1 MRARFQIRCLGAPS
15 LLTIGGRTVRV
26 RTRKELALLCYL
38 ALEQRWHTR
47 DALAELLWPDRPH
60 KESRHSLA
68 VALSALRGKL
78 GREILEGEHDR
89 VRLHAEGIALDV
101 DRLLAGDIVGSDT
114 EVPLDVDGF
123 LEGFEVPAAI
133 AFAHWRDGQRG
144 RLLPHVLDALVVL
157 IDRCRR
163 RGDFRQIETL
173 ALRLQRFEPLSE
185 QAMRARMEA
194 RAFSGDRLTALR
206 LFEQWKADL
215 AAQLQA
221 VPSDLVEGMALRLR
235 RRGWERPGS
244 VDIPTVHTDQWRD
257 RPFVGRATE
266 YRELYEAWEAV
277 QRCEPAHRLI
287 LGDSGIG
294 KSTLVER
301 VTTAAGLEGATT
313 ARVQC
318 HEAEREIPYAMISGL
333 IAQLVERP
341 GASATPPESL
351 AELAQTI
358 PGVRRRF
365 PVLPAPLETQGDAA
379 RIRFTEAT
387 HALIGAVAE
396 EHPVILVVDDVHHS
410 DDVSL
415 AVLHRV
421 IRLSDHQAVLVYF
434 LARPGELHQS
444 PQASRLRDHGA
455 TLGIRQLSVGPLS
468 RVESIELLDGI
479 LRDLQLTPSPTVRR
493 TLLAAAAGFPL
504 VLELLVND
512 WARGGDQSLPMALDA
527 VTADLGQL
535 VEPDDAYRMLVDRL
549 VSHLDPTTRTV
560 LDVAAVLGPR
570 LNDTALYSVADLK
583 VGEVMSGI
591 GKLGDLRLLRD
602 AVDRVEF
609 ANDLVRGH
617 VYYRVHGLIR
627 KLLHDRIATRLI
639 DCRALGDET
648 LDLEIAWHCMRCGRT
663 TQAEAFLLQGSRTA
677 VARGAIHEAER
688 RLASAVGALH
698 GSSRTEA
705 SLLLA
710 EMLQEQGRYSE
721 SHSALKVDR
730 VAASSPWGQALML
743 ISDVR
748 IDCSTANHDQHVAA
762 TLSLLSD
769 TSGSRNAQVAAVRLA
784 AHLVSKQ
791 PLQHVAAALHEALL
805 SPHFHG
811 WDGEDG
817 FELATQRIYLGYFA
831 RLPAA
836 SNEATLGALADLI
849 QRTSAHLCANR
860 RSYRLLA
867 GAALCHL
874 RAARYPSALPLFEA
888 ALATARKLEDDA
900 SLGDA
905 LNQMANWYAQVGD
918 AERALEYAEESL
930 ALDLQY
936 SHQGHAFAS
945 YLAATAS
952 LLLGKPA
959 RAQELLERFSWI
971 AATGAATTSQLW
983 AFFRADLLWGLGY
996 QTRAERVARE
1006 GFQIGNGEPLRIGT
1020 ASTFNRWLAMLTAV
1034 GRKRNGL
1041 ERCGT
1046 EATAI
1051 APEDAWDH
1059 AENVSALLAIARAKG
1074 RETPALEAKLA
1085 THLGVLF
1092 PAIKTH
1098 LDRFG
1103 MPFC

>member
-1 MRARFQIRCLGAPS
+1 MRARFQIRCLGAPA

-78 GREILEGEHDR
+78 GREILESEHDR
-89 VRLHAEGIALDV
+89 VRLHAEGVALDV

-123 LEGFEVPAAI
+123 LEGFEVPAAV
-133 AFAHWRDGQRG
+133 AFAHWRDAQRG

-206 LFEQWKADL
+206 LFEQWKTDL
-215 AAQLQA
+215 AEQLQA

-358 PGVRRRF
+358 PEVRRRF

-468 RVESIELLDGI
+468 RDESIELLDGT
-479 LRDLQLTPSPTVRR
+479 LRDLQLAPSPTVRR

-512 WARGGDQSLPMALDA
+512 WARSGDQSLPMSLDA

-535 VEPDDAYRMLVDRL
+535 REPDDAYRLLVDRL
-549 VSHLDPTTRTV
+549 VTHLDATTRTV

-570 LNDTALYSVADLK
+570 LNDARLYGVADLK
-583 VGEVMSGI
+583 ATEIMTGMTHLIEV
-591 GKLGDLRLLRD
+591 RLLRD
-602 AVDRVEF
+602 AGPRLEF

-617 VYYRVHGLIR
+617 VYLRVPLPARRI
-627 KLLHDRIATRLI
+627 LHDRLAGALLE
-639 DCRALGDET
+639 RASLGDDT
-648 LDLEIAWHCMRCGRT
+648 LDLEIAWHSMRCGRT
-663 TQAEAFLLQGSRTA
+663 AQAEDFLLRGSRTA
-677 VARGAIHEAER
+677 VARGAVHEAER
-688 RLASAVGALH
+688 RLGSAVGKLS
-698 GSSRTEA
+698 GMRRTEA
-705 SLLLA
+705 TLLLV
-710 EMLQEQGRYSE
+710 EMLQEQGRFLE
-721 SHSALKVDR
+721 SLDALNADSAA
-730 VAASSPWGQALML
+730 AASLWGKALRL
-743 ISDVR
+743 IGDVR
-748 IDCSTANHDQHVAA
+748 SDFTVVRHTDHVAA
-762 TLSLLSD
+762 TLALLSD
-769 TSGSRNAQVAAVRLA
+769 TSAPRSGRVAAVRLA
-784 AHLVSKQ
+784 AHLVSKRPQ
-791 PLQHVAAALHEALL
+791 QEVAVALYRALLDPSYSDWEGEEAL
-805 SPHFHG
+805 
-811 WDGEDG
+811 
-817 FELATQRIYLGYFA
+817 ELATQRVYLAYFA
-831 RLPAA
+831 DPTDGHSGTLAA
-836 SNEATLGALADLI
+836 LEELIDL
-849 QRTSAHLCANR
+849 TSAYERANL
-860 RSYRLLA
+860 RSYRLLSGA
-867 GAALCHL
+867 GLCHKH
-874 RAARYPSALPLFEA
+874 AAHYERALPLLSA
-888 ALATARKLEDDA
+888 ALSVARKLEHA
-900 SLGDA
+900 PSIGNA
-905 LNQMANWYAQVGD
+905 LNNLSSWHFQVGNPD
-918 AERALEYAEESL
+918 ACLAYAEEAYSLGQQYSETGHAHASYNLCMGRYLSGRLTGVSEGLAGLVHADFWDVGARQL
-930 ALDLQY
+930 ALLFCADIHWLL
-936 SHQGHAFAS
+936 GEAPKA
-945 YLAATAS
+945 LAAA
-952 LLLGKPA
+952 GEA
-959 RAQELLERFSWI
+959 R
-971 AATGAATTSQLW
+971 
-983 AFFRADLLWGLGY
+983 
-996 QTRAERVARE
+996 
-1006 GFQIGNGEPLRIGT
+1006 RIGGGQ
-1020 ASTFNRWLAMLTAV
+1020 AFRRGNVSTLNRWLAMGALRQRWTANRDELTPI
-1034 GRKRNGL
+1034 
-1041 ERCGT
+1041 EW
-1046 EATAI
+1046 E
-1051 APEDAWDH
+1051 PEELWEQ
-1059 AENVSALLAIARAKG
+1059 AEHWSALACVARAQG
-1074 RETPALEAKLA
+1074 SDPTAALAQLTTATRKLPSTIEAYLA
-1085 THLGVLF
+1085 MY
-1092 PAIKTH
+1092 
-1098 LDRFG
+1098 G
-1103 MPFC
+1103 MPLK